1 MSWRSAST
9 SDGGNWLVQGE
20 HVLASL
26 EVADGHA
33 GRARGLLGRD
43 GTEGALALVGVRSVH
58 TIGMRFAIDVA
69 FCDDAGTVLRIVTMR
84 PGRLSRVVWRAA
96 VALEA
101 EAGSF
106 DRWGV
111 HPGDVLEYR

>member
-1 MSWRSAST
+1 M
-9 SDGGNWLVQGE
+9 QGE

-33 GRARGLLGRD
+33 GRAKGLLGRHAFD
-43 GTEGALALVGVRSVH
+43 GALALVGVRSVH

-69 FCDDAGTVLRIVTMR
+69 FCDDNGTVLRITTMR
-84 PGRLSRVVWRAA
+84 PGRLSWVVWRAA

-101 EAGSF
+101 EGGSF

-111 HPGDVLEYR
+111 KVGDVLDFR